1 MDGTATDEENNG
13 NNGMMQYKS
22 NIFVHLYSIKCH
34 EFELTL
40 INKSLLFPSYIYYKP
55 TNQVV
60 ENLIEDKDLD

>member
-13 NNGMMQYKS
+13 NMGMTQYKS
-22 NIFVHLYSIKCH
+22 NIFVHLFSIKCH

-40 INKSLLFPSYIYYKP
+40 INKSLLFPSYIQYKS

-60 ENLIEDKDLD
+60 ENLNEDKD